1 MLWVQMYPVT
11 IYMYLD
17 VQLFY
22 NLDSVYILVVWITM
36 IKLVSRS
43 NRMGQTKQQ
52 LKVYVISFDVLY
64 YVVLGE
70 EWVRYEINFV
80 LNRSGFAWWNK
91 LYHGGE
97 RNNKIMLIQAL
108 TRKKWTYRRRG
119 AVGSASDS
127 WSVDTCQS
135 WVRAP
140 SKGPRCF
147 LEQETLLSLLSTGWF
162 QERIR
167 AWFTEANNC
176 LFHNRTKIN

>member
-1 MLWVQMYPVT
+1 MYPVT

-70 EWVRYEINFV
+70 E
-80 LNRSGFAWWNK
+80 
-91 LYHGGE
+91 
-97 RNNKIMLIQAL
+97 
-108 TRKKWTYRRRG
+108 
-119 AVGSASDS
+119 
-127 WSVDTCQS
+127 
-135 WVRAP
+135 
-140 SKGPRCF
+140 
-147 LEQETLLSLLSTGWF
+147 
-162 QERIR
+162 
-167 AWFTEANNC
+167 
-176 LFHNRTKIN
+176 